1 MLIETSVTGVAV
13 VVIVIVILILVSI
26 QFTLNQILR
35 ELREIRKKVERR
47 DTYRNDNPYKGSAW
61 DE

>member
-1 MLIETSVTGVAV
+1 MIASYSATGIAF
-13 VVIVIVILILVSI
+13 VVIVIVLLILVSI

-35 ELREIRKKVERR
+35 EIREIRKKTDRR
-47 DTYRNDNPYKGSAW
+47 DQDSYKGSVW

>member
-1 MLIETSVTGVAV
+1 MMELSQTGMAV
-13 VVIVIVILILVSI
+13 VVVVILLLILVSI

-35 ELREIRKKVERR
+35 ELREIKKKVDIR
-47 DTYRNDNPYKGSAW
+47 DPYRNGSEYRGREW

>member
-1 MLIETSVTGVAV
+1 MGFSQSGMTVM
-13 VVIVIVILILVSI
+13 VIVILLMILVSI

-35 ELREIRKKVERR
+35 ELREIKKKSDLRDPYNDRTPYRR
-47 DTYRNDNPYKGSAW
+47 REW